1 MKTYSGRCRGGPTDG
16 EDLVSMRRRVD
27 LITRR
32 RTMNFTVDTPPDKP
46 VEIEYGHYQHVLG
59 QWVWHADS

>member
-1 MKTYSGRCRGGPTDG
+1 MTYYSGRCRGGPN
-16 EDLVSMRRRVD
+16 EDLVSMKRRVD

-32 RTMNFTVDTPPDKP
+32 RTMNFTADTPPDNP
-46 VEIEYGHYQHVLG
+46 VEIEYGHYEHVLG